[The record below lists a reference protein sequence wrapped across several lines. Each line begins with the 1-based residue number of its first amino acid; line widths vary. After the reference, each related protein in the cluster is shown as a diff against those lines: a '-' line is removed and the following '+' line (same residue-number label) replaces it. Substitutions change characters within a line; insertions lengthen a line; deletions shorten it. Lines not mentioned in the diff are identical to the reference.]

1 MLYHLLY
8 PLAGDIRLFNVF
20 KYLTFRAIYAVITA
34 LVVSFILGPWMI
46 RKLEALQARQVI
58 RTDGPESHLKK
69 SGTPTMGG
77 VLILSAIVIPTLL
90 WADLTNRYIWT
101 TLFIIVGYGLIGFTD
116 DYKKV
121 VEKNPKG
128 LSPRQKMFWQLL
140 IAGAAVVFLVFSS
153 GISTEIYFP
162 FFKKLHPDL
171 SYLYIPF
178 AVLVI
183 VGASNAVNLTDGLDG
198 LAIGPV
204 AINAATYLL
213 FAYIAGNARLS
224 GYLQIPYV
232 PGAGELAVLCGA
244 MVGAGIGFLWYNAYP
259 AEVFMGDVGSLSLGG
274 GLGILAVITKQEILL
289 VIVGGIFVIEALSV
303 IFQVGSYKY
312 RGKRIFRMAP
322 IHHHFELKGVAEPKI
337 IVRFWIIT
345 IILALVAI
353 STLKLR

>member
-1 MLYHLLY
+1 MLYHLFY
-8 PLAGDIRLFNVF
+8 PLASSVKLFNVF
-20 KYLTFRAIYAVITA
+20 KYLTFRTIYAMITA
-34 LVVSFILGPWMI
+34 LVVSFIVGPWII
-46 RKLEALQARQVI
+46 RKLESLQARQVI

-69 SGTPTMGG
+69 QGTPTMGG
-77 VLILSAIVIPTLL
+77 VLILASIVVPTLL
-90 WADLTNRYIWT
+90 WADLSNLYVWT
-101 TLFIIVGYGLIGFTD
+101 TLFIIAGYGLIGFVD

-140 IAGAAVVFLVFSS
+140 LGGGVGAFLYSLPGFSS
-153 GISTEIYFP
+153 EIFFP
-162 FFKKLHPDL
+162 FFKNLHPDL
-171 SYLYIPF
+171 GFFYIPF
-178 AVLVI
+178 VMLVI

-204 AINAATYLL
+204 ALNAGTYLL
-213 FAYIAGNARLS
+213 FTYIAGNAKYS
-224 GYLQIPYV
+224 AYLQIPYV
-232 PGAGELAVLCGA
+232 PGSGELAVLCGA
-244 MVGAGIGFLWYNAYP
+244 MVGAGLGFLWYNSYP
-259 AEVFMGDVGSLSLGG
+259 AEVFMGDVGSLPLGG
-274 GLGILAVITKQEILL
+274 ALGTLAVITKQEILL
-289 VIVGGIFVIEALSV
+289 VIVGGVFVVEALSV

>member
-8 PLAGDIRLFNVF
+8 PLASDYRLFNVF
-20 KYLTFRAIYAVITA
+20 KYLTFRTIYAMITA
-34 LVVSFILGPWMI
+34 LVVAFILGPWLI
-46 RKLEALQARQVI
+46 RKLEKLQARQVI

-69 SGTPTMGG
+69 QGTPTMGG
-77 VLILSAIVIPTLL
+77 VLILAAIIIPTLL
-90 WADLTNRYIWT
+90 WADLTNAFVWL
-101 TLFIIVGYGLIGFTD
+101 TLFIIGGYGVIGFFD

-128 LSPRQKMFWQLL
+128 LSPRQKMFWQILL
-140 IAGAAVVFLVFSS
+140 ASGVGIFLFVMPGFSK
-153 GISTEIYFP
+153 ELFFP
-162 FFKKLHPDL
+162 FFKRLHPDL
-171 SYLYIPF
+171 GILFIPF
-178 AVLVI
+178 ITLVI

-204 AINAATYLL
+204 SINAATYLL
-213 FAYIAGNARLS
+213 FTYIAGNARLS

-232 PGAGELAVLCGA
+232 PGSGELAVLCGA
-244 MVGAGIGFLWYNAYP
+244 MVGAGLGFLWYNSYP

-274 GLGILAVITKQEILL
+274 GLGTLAVITKQEILL
-289 VIVGGIFVIEALSV
+289 VIVGGVFVTEALSV

-345 IILALVAI
+345 FILALVAI
-353 STLKLR
+353 STLKMR